1 MAVLDGGAARTD
13 GSAVAPRPVAVAGRR
28 RPSWL
33 RRPRRPTDAARTFAL
48 TILVLTVLVGFLSP
62 IVRSALVSLKTTDQL
77 SELDSPLLPSV
88 PRTFTYQGETLVGE
102 ATRVANDDRRG
113 VASAYGGRGTFARC
127 EYQMSSAQMGAGTC
141 TFSNGAQY
149 QVHIGG

>member
-48 TILVLTVLVGFLSP
+48 TILVLTVLVGLSL
-62 IVRSALVSLKTTDQL
+62 I
-77 SELDSPLLPSV
+77 
-88 PRTFTYQGETLVGE
+88 
-102 ATRVANDDRRG
+102 
-113 VASAYGGRGTFARC
+113 
-127 EYQMSSAQMGAGTC
+127 
-141 TFSNGAQY
+141 
-149 QVHIGG
+149 HI